1 MFTGI
6 VEDVGR
12 IEEIDKKSKDVIYSI
27 SPNKLDVRELKPG
40 ESIAINGTCLTVIR
54 IGKRIFNV
62 EASLETLGK
71 TNLSKLKAGSKV
83 NLERS
88 LRVGDRMGGHIV
100 NGHIDGLG
108 RVIFITKR
116 GESKEMW
123 ISLSKELSKYIVE
136 KGSIAVDGVSLT
148 INKVMGNKFSVNIIT
163 YTQNETILSELKAG
177 NYVNIECDI
186 VGKYVEKFLLGE
198 GEKKSIKD
206 LIQKL

>member
-27 SPNKLDVRELKPG
+27 SPNKLAVKELKSG

-108 RVIFITKR
+108 RVIFIKKR

-136 KGSIAVDGVSLT
+136 KGSVAVDGVSLT
-148 INKVMGNKFSVNIIT
+148 LNKVVGNKFSVNIIP
-163 YTQNETILSELKAG
+163 YTQDETIFNEFKPG
-177 NYVNIECDI
+177 NKVNIECDI
-186 VGKYVEKFLLGE
+186 VGKYVEKFLLRE

>member
-6 VEDVGR
+6 VEDVGIIR
-12 IEEIDKKSKDVIYSI
+12 GMNKKSKDVIFSI

-40 ESIAINGTCLTVIR
+40 ESIAINGTCLTVIG
-54 IGKRIFNV
+54 IEKRIFNV
-62 EASLETLGK
+62 EASLETLSK
-71 TNLSKLKAGSKV
+71 TNLSKLKVGSKV

-100 NGHIDGLG
+100 NGHIDGVG
-108 RVIFITKR
+108 RVVAVKKR
-116 GESKEMW
+116 ANSKEMW
-123 ISLSKELSKYIVE
+123 ISLPKGLSKYAVE

-148 INKVMGNKFSVNIIT
+148 INKVLGNQFSVNIIP
-163 YTQNETILSELKAG
+163 YTQDETIFNEFKPG
-177 NYVNIECDI
+177 NQVNIEGDI

-198 GEKKSIKD
+198 GGKKNIRD